1 MNQVSGSLMGVS
13 VILPILNEERDLR
26 ESVSAILAQNYSGAF
41 EVILALGPSS
51 DRTNKIAKEFE
62 DYRFI
67 TKGQRELLV
76 LSDDQVCDECKQ
88 LYKKIQKKYG
98 KTNVE
103 LRTAVKESKK
113 VIKNVNCRNY

>member
-1 MNQVSGSLMGVS
+1 
-13 VILPILNEERDLR
+13 
-26 ESVSAILAQNYSGAF
+26 
-41 EVILALGPSS
+41 
-51 DRTNKIAKEFE
+51 
-62 DYRFI
+62 
-67 TKGQRELLV
+67 LLV

-113 VIKNVNCRNY
+113 VIKNVNSELRKATIRAGMLEIENELLKEKLRRQKDDSDDESECECECDCESDSESVSDSDDE